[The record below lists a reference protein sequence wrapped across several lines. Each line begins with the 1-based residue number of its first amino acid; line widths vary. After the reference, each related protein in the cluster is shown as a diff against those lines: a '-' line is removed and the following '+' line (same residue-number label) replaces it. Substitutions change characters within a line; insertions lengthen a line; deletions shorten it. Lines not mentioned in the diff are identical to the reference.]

1 MCYVVIVDYESN
13 LLLVGVSVD
22 YESNLLLVGV
32 SVAVLLVVVDR
43 VLCCHCRL

>member
-1 MCYVVIVDYESN
+1 MCYVVI
-13 LLLVGVSVD
+13 VD

-43 VLCCHCRL
+43 VLV

>member
-1 MCYVVIVDYESN
+1 VCYVVI
-13 LLLVGVSVD
+13 VD

-43 VLCCHCRL
+43 VLV